1 MRWGLHAA
9 IGVLVAAA
17 FAGMSGPVWAEPSL
31 PTFNGAMSF
40 PAIQESSDP
49 EEFSWEV
56 DLSEGQELQSVD
68 NQHAMVYYTE
78 DHQPAFGISA
88 TPAHDASGATVPTSL
103 AVSDVDVITLTVHH
117 RAGNP
122 LADGA
127 PFAYPVRPGSPWIV
141 IDEGGTVPP
150 LLEVNVDEET
160 FNPMELVNHRSSL
173 DVSPR
178 CLVPKLSGR
187 SLTAA
192 KRRLRNANCKIG
204 RVSKRK
210 GAAAKAG
217 RVVKQNPKAGMVRA
231 GGATVNVTLAG

>member
-1 MRWGLHAA
+1 MRRSLHAA
-9 IGVLVAAA
+9 IAVLVAGA
-17 FAGMSGPVWAEPSL
+17 FAAGPAWAEPPL
-31 PTFNGAMSF
+31 PTFYGVMSF

-49 EEFSWEV
+49 EEFSWQVE
-56 DLSEGQELQSVD
+56 LSEGQELQSVD
-68 NQHAMVYYTE
+68 SQHAMVYYTE

-103 AVSDVDVITLTVHH
+103 AVSGVDVITLTVHH

-122 LADGA
+122 LANGA
-127 PFAYPVRPGSPWIV
+127 PFAYPVLPGSGWIV
-141 IDEGGTVPP
+141 IGQGGTVPAP
-150 LLEVNVDEET
+150 LEVNVDET
-160 FNPMELVNHRSSL
+160 FINPMELVNHYPSGL
-173 DVSPR
+173 GVSPR

-187 SLTAA
+187 SLAAA

-204 RVSKRK
+204 RVSNRK